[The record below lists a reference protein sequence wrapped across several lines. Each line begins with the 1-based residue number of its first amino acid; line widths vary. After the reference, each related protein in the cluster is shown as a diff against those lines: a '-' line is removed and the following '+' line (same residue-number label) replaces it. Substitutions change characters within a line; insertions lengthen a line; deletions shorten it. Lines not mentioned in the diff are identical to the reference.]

1 MRRFCGRLGR
11 RALGAVLA
19 IVGLSQCTAPPPTLE
34 IIRDRGEIRVG
45 TLNQPTT
52 YYFGAQGPE
61 GLEYELARDF
71 AKSLGV
77 NLVMTVYPDEVAL
90 RHALRHGDADMVA
103 AHITY
108 RGPWQD
114 FAASSLP
121 YAHVGQLV
129 VFRQGT
135 RRPRTL
141 TDLSGRRIVV
151 SAESP
156 QRDELRTLAA
166 NARKPLHWRELPRD
180 SDGGPL
186 DELVARRSDVSIVD
200 GTAYAFDRLA
210 YPEVSPAFEL
220 PVKRPIQWIVR
231 KRSVALRGKINEF
244 LQSPA
249 TTTRLAKLDADRK
262 QPERRMHFETARTFR
277 SHIEKRLPR
286 FQPFFEEAGNGT
298 GLDWRLL
305 AAVGYQESQWN
316 EAAVSP
322 NGAQGIMM
330 LMSQTAESVGV
341 KDPHDPRDNI
351 LGGARYLVEVRDKI
365 PRRIAEPDR
374 MWFALAAYNVGYG
387 HLEDARVITQTRGG
401 DPDRWSD
408 VKNSLPLL
416 AQEAWYSQV
425 KRGYARGWEPVQF
438 VERVQQF
445 LNVLEW
451 RTVTPIETVFQIE
464 SDDVAVL
471 PLASTV
477 EPGNT

>member
-1 MRRFCGRLGR
+1 MRRFCGRVGR

-19 IVGLSQCTAPPPTLE
+19 IVALSQCTAPPPTLE

-90 RHALRHGDADMVA
+90 RHALRHGDTDMVA

-114 FAASSLP
+114 FASASQP
-121 YAHVGQLV
+121 YARVSQLV

-135 RRPRTL
+135 RRPKSL
-141 TDLSGRRIVV
+141 SDLSGRRIVV
-151 SAESP
+151 ASESP
-156 QRDELRTLAA
+156 QRDELRTLAS
-166 NARKPLHWRELPRD
+166 NARKPLHWRELDRD
-180 SDGGPL
+180 AEGGPL

-200 GTAYAFDRLA
+200 GPAYAFDRLA
-210 YPEVSPAFEL
+210 YPEVSAAFQL
-220 PVKRPIQWIVR
+220 PVKRPVQWIVR
-231 KRSVALRGKINEF
+231 KRSLALRAKIDEF

-249 TTTRLAKLDADRK
+249 TTARLAQLDADRK

-277 SHIEKRLPR
+277 AHIETRLPR
-286 FQPFFEEAGNGT
+286 FQPFFEEAANGT

-330 LMSQTAESVGV
+330 LMSPTAASVGV
-341 KDPHDPRDNI
+341 TDPHDPRDNI
-351 LGGARYLVEVRDKI
+351 LGGARYLVEVREKI
-365 PRRIAEPDR
+365 PSRIAEPDR

-387 HLEDARVITQTRGG
+387 HLEDARVLTQARGG

-408 VKNSLPLL
+408 VKRDLPLL
-416 AQEAWYSQV
+416 AQEAWYSQA

-451 RTVTPIETVFQIE
+451 RTVVPIETVFQIE
-464 SDDVAVL
+464 SDDATPL
-471 PLASTV
+471 PLESPAAPAKS
-477 EPGNT
+477 